1 MRWIE
6 HVWYGRRPLAA
17 LALLPFS
24 GLFCAGVM
32 LRRALY
38 RRGVLRRHRLDVPV
52 VVVGNLA
59 VGGTGKTPLVAELA
73 RLFSN
78 AGWRPGLV
86 ARGYGGRARH
96 WPQQVRPDSD
106 PAAVGDE
113 AVLLAGLTGCP
124 MAVGPDRAA
133 AARSLL
139 EHTDVNL
146 ILSDD
151 GLQHLALE
159 RDLEIVVI
167 DGVRRHG
174 NRLCL
179 PAGPLREPLSRLR
192 SVDLVVC
199 HGPPGPGEYT
209 LKSRVR
215 TARPLAGGEP
225 RPLEAF
231 RGRRVHVVAG
241 IGHPERFFGML
252 GRLGIDVVP
261 HPFPD
266 HHAFEPRD
274 LAFDRDGLPVLMTSK
289 DAVKCRRFADARMWE
304 VPLEVELDPRL
315 PERLFS
321 LLPPPGSRETPIP

>member
-6 HVWYGRRPLAA
+6 HVWYGRRPLAV

-24 GLFCAGVM
+24 GLFCAGVA
-32 LRRALY
+32 LRRTLY
-38 RRGVLRRHRLDVPV
+38 RWGLLRRYRLGVPV

-59 VGGTGKTPLVAELA
+59 VGGTGKTPLVGELA
-73 RLFSN
+73 RLCSK

-86 ARGYGGRARH
+86 SRGYGGRARR

-106 PAAVGDE
+106 PATVGDE
-113 AVLLAGLTGCP
+113 AVLLARLTGCP
-124 MAVGPDRAA
+124 MAVGPDRVA

-159 RDLEIVVI
+159 RDIEIVVI

-174 NRLCL
+174 NGLCL

-192 SVDLVVC
+192 NVDLVVC

-215 TARPLAGGEP
+215 TALPLVGGESLA
-225 RPLEAF
+225 LEAF
-231 RGRRVHVVAG
+231 RGRRVHAVAG
-241 IGHPERFFGML
+241 IGHPDRFFGML
-252 GRLGIDVVP
+252 ERLGIEVVP

-266 HHAFEPRD
+266 HHPYAPEELTFGQ
-274 LAFDRDGLPVLMTSK
+274 DGLPVLMTSK

-321 LLPPPGSRETPIP
+321 LLPSPTP